1 MISPN
6 PLRSCDL
13 SMLIKK
19 KVMNFVPQKG
29 NPMETRIPLDP
40 AREMMITTI
49 MRFAFPDRLILASL
63 DVGGLVG
70 LRPCQEY
77 GFARTF
83 GNSR

>member
-1 MISPN
+1 
-6 PLRSCDL
+6 
-13 SMLIKK
+13 
-19 KVMNFVPQKG
+19 
-29 NPMETRIPLDP
+29 MEIRIPLDP
-40 AREMMITTI
+40 AREMMITAI

-70 LRPCQEY
+70 LRPWQEY